1 MHLQGRALCV
11 GLSQPMSFE
20 RVKRSRPSSGLWIKN
35 NQTINVVKN
44 FDDNKPVVLFLQKE
58 FFMIN
63 WDEFEHIHV
72 IKRLRHILSAWWN
85 VDIIFTDERGQI
97 KGFDAGKTLFANPAN
112 GFLMSKE
119 SATSGLSD
127 LVVKTIDDLRVSDNR
142 FSLKKWDTG
151 AFDVGVFPITIEN
164 DFMGTV
170 VALGFFRDANFSQR
184 ISEVRDRLAA
194 FGANGE
200 LIEKSLS
207 KFKHLDD
214 NDRQHFCEICDLVAQ
229 EVVTLHLEIT
239 RREDRIRE
247 LNKELG
253 SRYKYDNMIGKS
265 RPMQALYALLDK
277 IKHADSTVLIQ
288 GENGTGK
295 ELIAKAIHYNSH
307 RKDKAFVIQ
316 NCSAFNDNLLES
328 ELFGHMRGSFTGAL
342 KDKKG
347 LFEVADKGTFFLDEI
362 GDTSPTMQVKL
373 LRVLQEGTFLPV
385 GSTEVRKVDV
395 RIIAATNKNLKE
407 MVEQGTFREDL
418 YYRLNVINLRVP
430 PLRERKEDIPLLA
443 EFFLQRASETQG
455 GGKRMLTK
463 RALEKLYDYPWPGN
477 VRELQNE
484 MERLVVLA
492 GEETKILPEM
502 LSGKILEVSEK
513 SKVQGARLQ
522 GKLKDALEELEREM
536 IKEGLR
542 RTGWN
547 KSKLAKEL
555 GISRAGLI
563 MKVEKYGLDKR
574 KVART
579 T

>member
-1 MHLQGRALCV
+1 
-11 GLSQPMSFE
+11 
-20 RVKRSRPSSGLWIKN
+20 
-35 NQTINVVKN
+35 
-44 FDDNKPVVLFLQKE
+44 
-58 FFMIN
+58 MIN

-72 IKRLRHILSAWWN
+72 IKKLRHILSSWWN
-85 VDIIFTDERGQI
+85 VDVVFTDERGLI
-97 KGFDAGKTLFANPAN
+97 KGFDATRSVWANPTTGN
-112 GFLMSKE
+112 LMNKE
-119 SATSGLSD
+119 ATQTNLAD
-127 LVVKTIDDLRVSDNR
+127 FILKTIEDLRMSDNR
-142 FSLKKWDTG
+142 FALKKWDLAG
-151 AFDVGVFPITIEN
+151 YDVGVFPITIEN

-170 VALGFFRDANFSQR
+170 VATGFFRDQSTPQR
-184 ISEVRDRLAA
+184 LAEVRDRLAA
-194 FGANGE
+194 FGIASDA
-200 LIEKSLS
+200 IEASLA
-207 KFKHLDD
+207 KLRYLDD
-214 NDRQHFCEICDLVAQ
+214 DDRQHFCELVSLVAE

-265 RPMQALYALLDK
+265 KPMQGLYALLDK
-277 IKHADSTVLIQ
+277 IKSADTTVLIQ

-307 RKDKAFVIQ
+307 RKDRPFVIQ

-328 ELFGHMRGSFTGAL
+328 ELFGHVKGSFTGAI

-347 LFEVADKGTFFLDEI
+347 LFEIADKGTFFLDEI

-373 LRVLQEGTFLPV
+373 LRVLQEGTFTPV
-385 GSTEVRKVDV
+385 GSTEMRKVDV
-395 RIIAATNKNLKE
+395 RIVAATNRNLKE

-418 YYRLNVINLRVP
+418 YYRLNVINIRVP

-443 EFFLQRASETQG
+443 EAFLQKASEQNG

-463 RALEKLYDYPWPGN
+463 RALEKLYDYAFPGN

-502 LSGKILEVSEK
+502 LSPKIIEAGEK

-574 KVART
+574 RMARSS
-579 T
+579 

>member
-1 MHLQGRALCV
+1 
-11 GLSQPMSFE
+11 MS
-20 RVKRSRPSSGLWIKN
+20 
-35 NQTINVVKN
+35 
-44 FDDNKPVVLFLQKE
+44 
-58 FFMIN
+58 MIN

-72 IKRLRHILSAWWN
+72 IKRLRHILASWWN
-85 VDIIFTDERGQI
+85 VDVVFTDERGHL
-97 KGFDAGKTLFANPAN
+97 KGFDGSKATYSNPGV
-112 GFLMSKE
+112 GFVFSKE
-119 SATSGLSD
+119 AAQQNLAEF
-127 LVVKTIDDLRVSDNR
+127 VMKTIDDLRMSDNK
-142 FSLKKWDTG
+142 FALKKWDMTG
-151 AFDVGVFPITIEN
+151 WEIGIFPIMIEN

-170 VALGFFRDANFSQR
+170 VAMPFFRDNNSQTR
-184 ISEVRDRLAA
+184 LTEVRDRLAA
-194 FGANGE
+194 FGASSDVIDKG
-200 LIEKSLS
+200 LGKIKY
-207 KFKHLDD
+207 LDD
-214 NDRQHFCEICDLVAQ
+214 AERAHFCELVNLVAE

-265 RPMQALYALLDK
+265 RPMQSLYALLDK
-277 IKHADSTVLIQ
+277 IKTADSTVLIN

-295 ELIAKAIHYNSH
+295 ELIAKAIHYNSN
-307 RKDKAFVIQ
+307 RKDKSFVIQ

-328 ELFGHMRGSFTGAL
+328 ELFGHIKGSFTGAV

-347 LFEVADKGTFFLDEI
+347 LFEIADQGTFFLDEI

-373 LRVLQEGTFLPV
+373 LRVLQEGTFTPV
-385 GSTEVRKVDV
+385 GSTETRKVDV
-395 RIIAATNKNLKE
+395 RIIAATNKNLRE

-418 YYRLNVINLRVP
+418 YYRLNVISIRVP
-430 PLRERKEDIPLLA
+430 PLRERKEDIPLLV
-443 EFFLQRASETQG
+443 EFFLQKACESQARPRVT
-455 GGKRMLTK
+455 MTK
-463 RALEKLYDYPWPGN
+463 RALEKLYDYPFPGN

-484 MERLVVLA
+484 MERVVVLA

-502 LSGKILEVSEK
+502 LSPKMLEVGEK

-522 GKLKDALEELEREM
+522 GKLKDALEDLEREM
-536 IKEGLR
+536 IREGLR

-574 KVART
+574 KIARSLGGPAGSGSGDT
-579 T
+579 GT

>member
-1 MHLQGRALCV
+1 
-11 GLSQPMSFE
+11 
-20 RVKRSRPSSGLWIKN
+20 
-35 NQTINVVKN
+35 
-44 FDDNKPVVLFLQKE
+44 
-58 FFMIN
+58 MIN

-72 IKRLRHILSAWWN
+72 IKRLRHILSSWWN
-85 VDIIFTDERGQI
+85 VDVIFTDERGMI
-97 KGFDAGKTLFANPAN
+97 KGLDNTKSPWANPAV
-112 GFLMSKE
+112 GFLVGKE
-119 SATSGLSD
+119 PTQNSIAEMVT
-127 LVVKTIDDLRVSDNR
+127 KTIDDLRMSDNR
-142 FSLKKWDTG
+142 YSLKKWDMAG
-151 AFDVGVFPITIEN
+151 FDVGIFPIMIEN

-170 VALGFFRDANFSQR
+170 IAVGFFKDSNFATR
-184 ISEVRDRLAA
+184 LPEVRDRLAA
-194 FGANGE
+194 FGAPGD
-200 LIEKSLS
+200 LIEKALA

-214 NDRQHFCEICDLVAQ
+214 NDRGHFCEICDLVAQ

-265 RPMQALYALLDK
+265 KPMQSLYALLDK
-277 IKHADSTVLIQ
+277 IKNADSTVLIQ

-295 ELIAKAIHYNSH
+295 ELIAKAIHYNSA

-328 ELFGHMRGSFTGAL
+328 ELFGHVKGSFTGAL

-347 LFEVADKGTFFLDEI
+347 LFEIADKGTFFLDEI

-373 LRVLQEGTFLPV
+373 LRVLQEGTFNPV
-385 GSTEVRKVDV
+385 GATETRKVDV
-395 RIIAATNKNLKE
+395 RIVAATNRNLKE

-443 EFFLQRASETQG
+443 EFFLQKASENNG
-455 GGKRMLTK
+455 AKHVALTK

-484 MERLVVLA
+484 MERLVVLS
-492 GEETKILPEM
+492 GDDSKILPEM
-502 LSGKILEVSEK
+502 LSGKIIETSEK

-522 GKLKDALEELEREM
+522 GKLKDALEDLEREM
-536 IKEGLR
+536 IREGLR

-574 KVART
+574 KIAR
-579 T
+579 